1 MLYWFGYRTFTK
13 YNLNFNIVGVFM
25 NDRDK
30 SSKFIELAN
39 KPVNRAIKDIQ
50 LVGNLAN
57 RTNYEYS
64 EEQAKKIIKALQ
76 QEIDVLKQD
85 FQTAGESQKSEFRL

>member
-1 MLYWFGYRTFTK
+1 
-13 YNLNFNIVGVFM
+13 M

-30 SSKFIELAN
+30 SSKFVELAN
-39 KPVNRAIKDIQ
+39 KRVNRAIKDIQ

-64 EEQAKKIIKALQ
+64 EEQAKKILKALQ
-76 QEIDVLKQD
+76 QEVDVLKQA

>member
-1 MLYWFGYRTFTK
+1 MK
-13 YNLNFNIVGVFM
+13 CSVHFNIVGVYM

-30 SSKFIELAN
+30 SSKFVELAN
-39 KPVNRAIKDIQ
+39 KRVNRAIKDIQ

-64 EEQAKKIIKALQ
+64 EEQAKKILKAHQ
-76 QEIDVLKQD
+76 QEIDVLKQA